1 MLSDLTKA
9 LTQLADPRIQ
19 RVVWLSVGLALG
31 ILLLLGVAVWVGIAH
46 LHLVSWHWL
55 EALIEVGSGLG
66 IAVLL
71 WFLFPAAVSATI
83 GLFLEPVA
91 SAVEARYYPAL
102 GKARSQPLGEAVLG
116 GLKFALVALLVNLAA
131 LPIYIL
137 GFFVTPLNLFVFY
150 GVNGYLLGREYFET
164 VALRRLDAE
173 QAGELRRREK
183 WRVFL
188 GGVLI
193 TLLLTVPLLN
203 LIAPVIATAFMMHRF
218 ESMRRQAAGP
228 LIADSR

>member
-1 MLSDLTKA
+1 LLSDLTKA
-9 LTQLADPRIQ
+9 VAQLADPRIQ
-19 RVVWLSVGLALG
+19 RVVWLAVGLALAV
-31 ILLLLGVAVWVGIAH
+31 LLALGVALWLAIAQ
-46 LHLVSWHWL
+46 LHLVPWHWL
-55 EALIEVGSGLG
+55 ETVIEAGSGLG

-71 WFLFPAAVSATI
+71 WFLFPAAVSATV

-91 SAVEARYYPAL
+91 TAVEARHYPAL
-102 GKARSQPLGEAVLG
+102 GKARNQPLYEAVAG
-116 GLKFALVALLVNLAA
+116 GLKFALVALLVNLVA
-131 LPIYIL
+131 LPIYVL
-137 GFFVTPLNLFVFY
+137 GFFLTPLNLFVFY

-203 LIAPVIATAFMMHRF
+203 LIAPVIATAFMLHRF
-218 ESMRRQAAGP
+218 ESIRRRAAV
-228 LIADSR
+228 A

>member
-1 MLSDLTKA
+1 MVRDLFKA
-9 LTQLADPRIQ
+9 FAQLADPRIQ
-19 RVVWLSVGLALG
+19 RVVWLSLGLALG
-31 ILLLLGVAVWVGIAH
+31 VLLLLGIALWVGIAQ
-46 LHLVSWHWL
+46 LHLVPWHWL
-55 EALIEVGSGLG
+55 ETLIEVGSGLG
-66 IAVLL
+66 IVVLL

-91 SAVEARYYPAL
+91 AAVEARHYPAL
-102 GKARSQPLGEAVLG
+102 GQARSQPLAEAVFG
-116 GLKFALVALLVNLAA
+116 GLKFALVALLVNLCA

-137 GFFVTPLNLFVFY
+137 GFFLTPLNLFVFY

>member
-1 MLSDLTKA
+1 LLSDLTKA
-9 LTQLADPRIQ
+9 LAQLADPRIQ

-31 ILLLLGVAVWVGIAH
+31 VLLLLGIALWVGIAQ
-46 LHLVSWHWL
+46 LHPVPWHWL

-83 GLFLEPVA
+83 GMFLEPVA
-91 SAVEARYYPAL
+91 AAVEARHYPAL
-102 GKARSQPLGEAVLG
+102 GRARSQPLGEAVAG
-116 GLKFALVALLVNLAA
+116 GLKFALVAILVNLAA
-131 LPIYIL
+131 LPIYLLL
-137 GFFVTPLNLFVFY
+137 GFSVVLSPLNLFVFY

-173 QAGELRRREK
+173 QAGELRRRER

-203 LIAPVIATAFMMHRF
+203 LIAPVIATTFMVHRF
-218 ESMRRQAAGP
+218 ESMLRAVPAVR
-228 LIADSR
+228 